1 MRNSCSRL
9 ARATLAPLRKL
20 FFAASVLCGGIAC
33 RFIGYPAE
41 AEDIAQIAFFKLLEA
56 APGYRPTAGFRIYLY
71 RIVIRLCIDY
81 TRKKRPILSED
92 IAEQADRSINPAANF
107 IVKERASEIRKNRT
121 EIPSFPKK

>member
-1 MRNSCSRL
+1 
-9 ARATLAPLRKL
+9 LAPLKKS

-33 RFIGYPAE
+33 RFIGDRAE
-41 AEDIAQIAFFKLLEA
+41 AEDIAQKAFFKLLEA
-56 APGYRPTAGFRIYLY
+56 APRYRPTAGFRTYLY

-92 IAEQADRSINPAANF
+92 IAERADRSINPAATF
-107 IVKERASEIRKNRT
+107 IVKERASEIRKNST